1 MNSEK
6 NVHAN
11 HRQRFID
18 KFLENPSSF
27 AEHELLEILLYS
39 VIVRKDTNELAHKLL
54 SYFGSLEKVFKADT
68 SALMKISGVGK
79 RVAAHI
85 KTIGLIYEHM
95 PKNKNEKVT
104 EGSSF
109 VAIKNKLDETFYNAT
124 SEKFLLMLF
133 DKSNKLL
140 SSLEYNNNQFHTVMI
155 SGAQIVE
162 AINIIKPSY
171 AIIAHNHLTDNPT
184 PSSHDDIATTKLNIL
199 LDLHSVYLNDH
210 VIVAKNNKTYS
221 YYHSG
226 RLQTIKEKCT
236 IDKMIAHLKTSD
248 GELL

>member
-6 NVHAN
+6 SVHAN

-18 KFLENPSSF
+18 KFLKNPSSF

-39 VIVRKDTNELAHKLL
+39 VIARKDTNELAHKLL
-54 SYFGSLEKVFKADT
+54 SYFGSLEKVFTADP
-68 SALMKISGVGK
+68 SALMNVSGVGK
-79 RVAAHI
+79 RVASHI

-95 PKNKNEKVT
+95 PKNKSEQKVT
-104 EGSSF
+104 CTSF
-109 VAIKNKLDETFYNAT
+109 GAIKTKLDEAFYDAT
-124 SEKFLLMLF
+124 SEKFLLMFF
-133 DKSNKLL
+133 DKGYKLL
-140 SSLEYNNNQFHTVMI
+140 SSIEYTNNQFHTVMI

-171 AIIAHNHLTDNPT
+171 AIIAHNHLTDNPA
-184 PSSHDDIATTKLNIL
+184 PSSHDDVATTKLNIL
-199 LDLHSVYLNDH
+199 LDLHNVFLNDH
-210 VIVAKNNKTYS
+210 VIVAKNKTYS

-236 IDKMIAHLKTSD
+236 IDKMISHLKSSD